1 MSLVRVL
8 IILFLSI
15 SSVYSN
21 ESPSIRYI
29 DFDFLFNN
37 SSMGK
42 KITDTSNKEKEKLI
56 KKSKKK
62 ESDLKK
68 RKDDIL
74 TKKNI
79 LDPKEFEELVIQHQ
93 KNVEKFQVD
102 VNNSL
107 KEVNKKFIDQSRD
120 LKKKIDTILLK
131 YVSDNKIDIVLK
143 KEAAVVSNS
152 NFDITKEILELVN
165 KD

>member
-8 IILFLSI
+8 IILFLFI
-15 SSVYSN
+15 SNVYSN

-42 KITDTSNKEKEKLI
+42 KITENSNKEKEKLI

-68 RKDDIL
+68 TKDDIL

-152 NFDITKEILELVN
+152 NFDITKEILEIVN
-165 KD
+165 KN

>member
-1 MSLVRVL
+1 M
-8 IILFLSI
+8 
-15 SSVYSN
+15 
-21 ESPSIRYI
+21 
-29 DFDFLFNN
+29 
-37 SSMGK
+37 
-42 KITDTSNKEKEKLI
+42 
-56 KKSKKK
+56 
-62 ESDLKK
+62 
-68 RKDDIL
+68 
-74 TKKNI
+74 
-79 LDPKEFEELVIQHQ
+79 VIQHQ

-152 NFDITKEILELVN
+152 NFDITKEILEIVN
-165 KD
+165 KN